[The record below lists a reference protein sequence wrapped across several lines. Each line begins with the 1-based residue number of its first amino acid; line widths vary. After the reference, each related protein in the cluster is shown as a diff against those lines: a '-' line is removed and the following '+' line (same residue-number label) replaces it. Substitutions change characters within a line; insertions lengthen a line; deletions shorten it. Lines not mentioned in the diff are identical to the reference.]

1 MIGDSVTGGIVFGAS
16 VDPLPLVDPTVAAV
30 RLGLKRHT
38 LACYR
43 NLGDGP
49 AYYRFGRA
57 IRYAPTDLDAWSA
70 RSVVIGAHP
79 MRPNEDLLLIDTI
92 AAARFL
98 TISIDYLKYHRVV
111 GGGPRYRRYAR
122 RVYYAIRDLRTWAEA
137 QRVS

>member
-1 MIGDSVTGGIVFGAS
+1 MIGDSVAGGIVFGAS
-16 VDPLPLVDPTVAAV
+16 VDPLPLIDPTVAAT

-57 IRYAPTDLDAWSA
+57 IRYALADLDAWSTRTGA
-70 RSVVIGAHP
+70 IGVCS
-79 MRPNEDLLLIDTI
+79 MRQNEDLLLVDTTN
-92 AAARFL
+92 AARFL
-98 TISIDYLKYHRVV
+98 TTSIDYLKYHRAV
-111 GGGPRYRRYAR
+111 GGGPSYRRHAR
-122 RVYYAIRDLRTWAEA
+122 RVYYAVGNLRAWAEA